1 MFVLFKNQSSLLT
14 FQRKFWNLTLNQLYF
29 RMVPAA
35 LVFWILQTTK
45 GSSINSK
52 MKENFGKMA
61 ETCAC
66 AIWVAIPWFPV
77 LPTIFEFWKTMEKNY
92 FKGQTFDDKE
102 FWVHIST
109 FGEEI
114 NKVGNTDVFRP
125 WSHTTIP
132 SFEPWK
138 QFLKKMKI
146 TLDFTSVSCFHFLFV
161 GKQIYKIFGKSN
173 WTKNLLDKLL

>member
-1 MFVLFKNQSSLLT
+1 MPFDNFFLKNAQCQSIFRFLYSDENRSTAEQFSWLLKKNLFYWHRPQKFLQQKSASFCYKNMFVLFKNQSSLLT
-14 FQRKFWNLTLNQLYF
+14 FQRKFWNLTLNQLCF

-77 LPTIFEFWKTMEKNY
+77 LPTIFW
-92 FKGQTFDDKE
+92 
-102 FWVHIST
+102 I
-109 FGEEI
+109 
-114 NKVGNTDVFRP
+114 
-125 WSHTTIP
+125 
-132 SFEPWK
+132 
-138 QFLKKMKI
+138 LKKK
-146 TLDFTSVSCFHFLFV
+146 
-161 GKQIYKIFGKSN
+161 
-173 WTKNLLDKLL
+173 